1 MFGAPQRS
9 TNVVTVPNDSAVI
22 IVGFKRPVDSVVS
35 FEPADVVEWLF
46 WDGSGY
52 SVHNALVVVCELAGE
67 FPTAS
72 SGVISVGGSLTT
84 ASFEFN
90 PTGSPMSDGWTADI
104 YQLGGSR
111 FVKWPDAFEHDSY
124 MMFSEFECRV
134 VPVVAGATAASA
146 FTAEIVVDSVATPCL
161 VEEYGGGRRFT
172 IPSSVTS
179 DDNDQGTFNLYREGC
194 LVWSVVI
201 TEP

>member
-1 MFGAPQRS
+1 MIFGAPQRS
-9 TNVVTVPNDSAVI
+9 TNVVSVSSDSAAL
-22 IVGFKRPVDSVVS
+22 IVGFRRPVDSVVS
-35 FEPADVVEWLF
+35 YEPSDVVDWATDRVPVPDCLNIMA
-46 WDGSGY
+46 SGP
-52 SVHNALVVVCELAGE
+52 AGT

-72 SGVISVGGSLTT
+72 SGIVSVGGSLKP

-90 PTGSPMSDGWTADI
+90 LTGSPMSDGWTAEI
-104 YQLGGSR
+104 YEIGGNP
-111 FVKWPDAFEHDSY
+111 FVQWPSAFDEDSY
-124 MMFSEFECRV
+124 LLFRDFGCRV
-134 VPVVAGATAASA
+134 TPVVSGETAASA
-146 FTAEIVVDSVATPCL
+146 FTAEIVVNSVATPCL
-161 VEEYGGGRRFT
+161 FEDYSGGRRFT

>member
-9 TNVVTVPNDSAVI
+9 TNVVSVPSDSAVV
-22 IVGFKRPVDSVVS
+22 IVGFGRPFDSVVS
-35 FEPADVVEWLF
+35 YEPSDVVEWLV
-46 WDGSGY
+46 WDEAGY
-52 SVHNALVVVCELAGE
+52 SVPRSLVVVSQHAGE

-72 SGVISVGGSLTT
+72 SGVVSVGGSLTT

-90 PTGSPMSDGWTADI
+90 PAGSPMSDGWTADI
-104 YQLGGSR
+104 YQIGGSR
-111 FVKWPDAFEHDSY
+111 FVKWPDVFEEDEY
-124 MMFSEFECRV
+124 ILFDNFECRV
-134 VPVVAGATAASA
+134 VPVVSGETTASA

-161 VEEYGGGRRFT
+161 IEEYSGGRRFT
-172 IPSSVTS
+172 IPSSVHS
-179 DDNDQGTFNLYREGC
+179 DDNDQGTFNLYRDGC